1 MRWWPTSGCI
11 CNRSHW
17 GAPPSHARSVPV
29 PARGGLDERGCSAYV
44 RECWVVHQ
52 LERDV
57 EVLSL
62 ADGRVAEQRRFAP
75 RGIIQS
81 LVLPELRTSMQT
93 MLGER

>member
-1 MRWWPTSGCI
+1 
-11 CNRSHW
+11 
-17 GAPPSHARSVPV
+17 
-29 PARGGLDERGCSAYV
+29 V